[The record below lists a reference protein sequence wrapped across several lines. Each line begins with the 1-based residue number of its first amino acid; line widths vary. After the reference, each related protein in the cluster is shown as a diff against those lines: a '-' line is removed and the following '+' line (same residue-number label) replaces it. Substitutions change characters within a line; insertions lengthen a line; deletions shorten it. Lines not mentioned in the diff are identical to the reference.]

1 MSVKTFQKRE
11 RGTVLVENVM
21 VMLTFFIITIGMIE
35 LGLGVWAYNTVAHA
49 ARSGARYAIV
59 HGDGYCAL
67 CDHESEIKTAT
78 KNAAIGLKLDP
89 ITDIFVTPAASYAIG
104 SNVTVRVTYTYRF
117 FSRVLPS
124 ASVSLHS
131 TSTMVISY

>member
-1 MSVKTFQKRE
+1 MSAKTFQKRE
-11 RGTVLVENVM
+11 RGTVLVESVIVM
-21 VMLTFFIITIGMIE
+21 MTFFIITIGMIE

-49 ARSGARYAIV
+49 AREGARYAIV

-78 KNAAIGLKLDP
+78 KNAAIGLKLATSD
-89 ITDIFVTPAASYAIG
+89 ITVTPAASYAIG

-124 ASVSLHS
+124 ASVSFNS

>member
-11 RGTVLVENVM
+11 RGTVLVESVM
-21 VMLTFFIITIGMIE
+21 VMMTFFIITIGMIE

-59 HGDGYCAL
+59 HGDGYCGA
-67 CDHESEIKTAT
+67 CDHASDITTAT
-78 KNAAIGLKLDP
+78 INAAIGLKLTSANVAVSSP
-89 ITDIFVTPAASYAIG
+89 GGYAIG
-104 SNVTVRVTYTYRF
+104 SNVTVAVTYTYSF
-117 FSRVLPS
+117 FSRVLPK
-124 ASVSLHS
+124 ASVNLHS

>member
-11 RGTVLVENVM
+11 RGTVLVESVM
-21 VMLTFFIITIGMIE
+21 VMMTFFIITIGMIE

-49 ARSGARYAIV
+49 AREGARYAIV
-59 HGDGYCAL
+59 HGDGYCAA
-67 CDHESEIKTAT
+67 CDHASEIKTAT
-78 KNAAIGLKLDP
+78 KNAAIGLKLATSD
-89 ITDIFVTPAASYAIG
+89 ITVTPAASYAIG
-104 SNVTVRVTYTYRF
+104 SNVTVTVTYTYRF

-131 TSTMVISY
+131 TSKMVISY